1 MGRDT
6 TWDHIGSGYTQPV
19 GFKNAE
25 QGMLDNINK
34 HVTPLIDSIFKDKR
48 SLEEKNYATQVQ
60 QNTTRL
66 QADLASGIVKESDLA
81 GMNLANIDGKE
92 LSKTLN
98 DLSVN
103 GERAMQNQR
112 MYDLKILANE
122 ERMAQYKNV
131 NDARAQ
137 QYKVINDRNAKNGKE
152 TTTAATLKRD
162 EIAFRKRVT
171 ANANKLYGDLG
182 GDAGLISDQIGALRV
197 SGNAEDTA
205 LATELEG
212 MYNQK
217 AKEAQAIEVRDYNRI
232 TEDLG
237 SKDFDTEKEGEA
249 AAKRK
254 GVKPREALNIKQ
266 LDAYE
271 KDLRANNPE
280 LDIGFFAN
288 TWDKIKNLDM
298 DGVGTSTA
306 RSIEV
311 EEALNGNMG
320 VKRKKEAYKNKII
333 RMFDLMIEEAKTT
346 ADMDSIE
353 DKKAKFLHDIEKGTI
368 ATAIKKKKRAAK
380 RKNVTLP

>member
-103 GERAMQNQR
+103 EERALQNER
-112 MYDLKILANE
+112 MYQLKLNANA

-137 QYKVINDRNAKNGKE
+137 QYKTVNDRANRLDTEK
-152 TTTAATLKRD
+152 TTSATLKRD
-162 EIAFRKRVT
+162 EIDNRKLV
-171 ANANKLYGDLG
+171 
-182 GDAGLISDQIGALRV
+182 V
-197 SGNAEDTA
+197 SS
-205 LATELEG
+205 ATELNEKYRGDPAGAQKAIEELRTSGDANNAAIAGIFEG
-212 MYNQK
+212 MYNQEAQVTQ
-217 AKEAQAIEVRDYNRI
+217 AKEVTGMNRVL
-232 TEDLG
+232 EDL
-237 SKDFDTEKEGEA
+237 SSNDFGIKKEGKAEA
-249 AAKRK
+249 KKMGLEPRK
-254 GVKPREALNIKQ
+254 ALTIKE
-266 LDAYE
+266 LDTYE
-271 KDLRANNPE
+271 KDLKTAYPE
-280 LDIGFFAN
+280 L
-288 TWDKIKNLDM
+288 NLGWFDSLLK
-298 DGVGTSTA
+298 GTVNEPISK
-306 RSIEV
+306 EV
-311 EEALNGNMG
+311 ALNETAGLVDG
-320 VKRKKEAYKNKII
+320 IKGKKAIYKRRIVEL
-333 RMFDLMIEEAKTT
+333 FDRLLADAKTT
-346 ADMDSIE
+346 VELESIE
-353 DKKAKFLHDIEKGTI
+353 DKKAKFLNDIEKGTVASAI
-368 ATAIKKKKRAAK
+368 AKKKRDAK
-380 RKNVTLP
+380 RKTVTLP

>member
-6 TWDHIGSGYTQPV
+6 TWDHIGSGYTQAV

-25 QGMLDNINK
+25 QGLLDNINK

-66 QADLASGIVKESDLA
+66 QADLVSGLVKESDLA
-81 GMNLANIDGKE
+81 GMNLANINGKD

-103 GERAMQNQR
+103 DEKAMQNQR
-112 MYDLKILANE
+112 MYELAMAE
-122 ERMAQYKNV
+122 KEAKLAQYKNV
-131 NDARAQ
+131 NDARTQ
-137 QYKVINDRNAKNGKE
+137 QYKVINDKNAQDKKE
-152 TTTAATLKRD
+152 KTTAATLKRD
-162 EIAFRKRVT
+162 EIELRKRVT

-217 AKEAQAIEVRDYNRI
+217 AELSQAIEVRDYNRI

-237 SKDFDTEKEGEA
+237 STDFNTKKEGEV

-254 GVKPREALNIKQ
+254 GIEPRKALTVKQMDN
-266 LDAYE
+266 YE
-271 KDLRANNPE
+271 KDLKATYPE
-280 LDIGFFAN
+280 LNLGWFDSMLKGTTNDPISKEIALNETIG
-288 TWDKIKNLDM
+288 LV
-298 DGVGTSTA
+298 DGVKDKKAIYKRRIVELFDRLLADAQTTSA
-306 RSIEV
+306 L
-311 EEALNGNMG
+311 EA
-320 VKRKKEAYKNKII
+320 
-333 RMFDLMIEEAKTT
+333 
-346 ADMDSIE
+346 IE
-353 DKKAKFLHDIEKGTI
+353 DKKAKFLHDIEKGTR
-368 ATAIKKKKRAAK
+368 AAAVKKKSRDAK
-380 RKNVTLP
+380 RKTVTLP

>member
-6 TWDHIGSGYTQPV
+6 TWDHIGSGYTQAV

-25 QGMLDNINK
+25 QGLLDNINK

-66 QADLASGIVKESDLA
+66 QADLVSGLVKESDLA
-81 GMNLANIDGKE
+81 GMNLANINGKD

-103 GERAMQNQR
+103 DEKAMQNQR
-112 MYDLKILANE
+112 MYELAMAE
-122 ERMAQYKNV
+122 KEAKLAQYKNV
-131 NDARAQ
+131 NDARTQ
-137 QYKVINDRNAKNGKE
+137 QYKVINDKNAQDKKE
-152 TTTAATLKRD
+152 KTTAATLKRD
-162 EIAFRKRVT
+162 EIELRKRVT

-217 AKEAQAIEVRDYNRI
+217 AELSQAIEVRDYNRI

-237 SKDFDTEKEGEA
+237 STDFNTKKEGEV

-254 GVKPREALNIKQ
+254 GIEPRKALTVKQMDN
-266 LDAYE
+266 YE
-271 KDLRANNPE
+271 KDLKATYPE
-280 LDIGFFAN
+280 LNLGWFDSMLKGTTNDPISKEIALNETIG
-288 TWDKIKNLDM
+288 LV
-298 DGVGTSTA
+298 DGVKDKKAIYKRRIVELFDRLLADAQTTSA
-306 RSIEV
+306 L
-311 EEALNGNMG
+311 EA
-320 VKRKKEAYKNKII
+320 
-333 RMFDLMIEEAKTT
+333 
-346 ADMDSIE
+346 IE
-353 DKKAKFLHDIEKGTI
+353 DKKAKFLHDIEKGTR
-368 ATAIKKKKRAAK
+368 AAAVKKKSRDAK